1 MLSQPRAG
9 KSNWCHGINRFIHQL
24 NTLMT
29 VLTLT
34 AAIISHGAHDS
45 RKADREKYK
54 AENGLEQI
62 RFAAREVACRPGFHI
77 FVQHSKQQLRTARLP
92 RSSVVSRQSFRF
104 PGSCFLLLSV
114 SIPSLVACLLSGF
127 LLRPNLIHHY
137 QRLDYSTTIILSSV

>member
-34 AAIISHGAHDS
+34 AAITSHGAHDS

-62 RFAAREVACRPGFHI
+62 RFAAREVTCRAGVQRTSYV
-77 FVQHSKQQLRTARLP
+77 FVQHSMRLL
-92 RSSVVSRQSFRF
+92 FRRR
-104 PGSCFLLLSV
+104 GC
-114 SIPSLVACLLSGF
+114 LVRC
-127 LLRPNLIHHY
+127 
-137 QRLDYSTTIILSSV
+137 LSSIISFSWFLFPAAFCVYSIARCLPPERFSSST